1 MQGGKITPKD
11 DPRHMSNVAFSL
23 QIQVLVKDLK
33 HLTKLI
39 FLIFFLII
47 QPQKITGWEGVQGLG
62 KNLEFVASS
71 QIN

>member
-11 DPRHMSNVAFSL
+11 DPRHTSNVAFSL

-39 FLIFFLII
+39 FLIFFL
-47 QPQKITGWEGVQGLG
+47 
-62 KNLEFVASS
+62 
-71 QIN
+71 